1 MRKVAVV
8 MAVLVLAGCENEVEG
23 VHKQVAEHLQ
33 NPKTAKFAN
42 VRIDTQ
48 GSICGQVRG
57 KDDAGT
63 FEPYR
68 SYVAIKH
75 DGQYEILIDGV
86 GDAGTILR
94 IREVCGGADLQR
106 RADALA
112 DQPAPDG
119 WDVEVIQGPN
129 MGALSDMTARLI
141 EKGIPSSVEYRNGK
155 PVVLMGPFPSK
166 AEAEARKA
174 DVMARLGTDS
184 IVIQHGAER

>member
-1 MRKVAVV
+1 MRKLAVV
-8 MAVLVLAGCENEVEG
+8 MAVLALAACENEVEG
-23 VHKQVAEHLQ
+23 VHKQLAGHLH

-42 VRIDTQ
+42 VRIDPQ

-57 KDDAGT
+57 KDDAGQY
-63 FEPYR
+63 EAYR

-75 DGQYEILIDGV
+75 DGQYEILVDDTGNN
-86 GDAGTILR
+86 LR
-94 IREVCGGADLQR
+94 IREVCGGAELQR

-112 DQPAPDG
+112 DQPAPEG
-119 WDVEVIQGPN
+119 WDVEVIQGAN
-129 MGALSDMTARLI
+129 MGALTDMTARLI

-155 PVVLMGPFPSK
+155 PVVLMGPFPTK

-184 IVIQHGAER
+184 IVIQHGAQR

>member
-1 MRKVAVV
+1 MRKLAVV
-8 MAVLVLAGCENEVEG
+8 MAVLALAGCENEVEG
-23 VHKQVAEHLQ
+23 VHKQVAEYLH

-57 KDDAGT
+57 KDDAGQY
-63 FEPYR
+63 EAYR

-75 DGQYEILIDGV
+75 DGQYEIIVDETGNN
-86 GDAGTILR
+86 LR

-112 DQPAPDG
+112 DQPAPEG
-119 WDVEVIQGPN
+119 WDVEVIQGAN

-141 EKGIPSSVEYRNGK
+141 EKGIPSSVEYRDGK
-155 PVVLMGPFPSK
+155 PVVLVGPFPTK

-184 IVIQHGAER
+184 IVIQHGAKR

>member
-1 MRKVAVV
+1 VRKLAVV
-8 MAVLVLAGCENEVEG
+8 MAVLALAGCNNEVEG
-23 VHKQVAEHLQ
+23 VHKQVAEHLN

-42 VRIDTQ
+42 VRFDTN

-57 KDDAGT
+57 KDDAGQY
-63 FEPYR
+63 EPYR

-75 DGQYEILIDGV
+75 DGQYEILIDETGNN
-86 GDAGTILR
+86 LR

-112 DQPAPDG
+112 DQPAPQG

-129 MGALSDMTARLI
+129 MGALTDMTARLI
-141 EKGIPSSVEYRNGK
+141 EKGIPSWVEYREGK

-166 AEAEARKA
+166 AEADARKA
-174 DVMARLGTDS
+174 EVMAKLGTDS
-184 IVIQHGAER
+184 IVIQHGVTR

>member
-8 MAVLVLAGCENEVEG
+8 MAVLALVGCENEVEG

-42 VRIDTQ
+42 VRFDTT

-57 KDDAGT
+57 KDDAGV
-63 FEPYR
+63 FEAYR
-68 SYVAIKH
+68 SYVAIKR
-75 DGQYEILIDGV
+75 DGKFDIIIDTTGN
-86 GDAGTILR
+86 DLR
-94 IREVCGGADLQR
+94 IREHCGGADLQR

-112 DQPAPDG
+112 DQPAPEG
-119 WDVEVIQGPN
+119 WDVEVVQGPN
-129 MGALSDMTARLI
+129 MGALTDMTARLI
-141 EKGIPSSVEYRNGK
+141 EKGIPSSVEYRGAN

-174 DVMARLGTDS
+174 DVMARLGTDT
-184 IVIQHGAER
+184 IVIQHGAKR

>member
-1 MRKVAVV
+1 MRKLALVAV
-8 MAVLVLAGCENEVEG
+8 ALALVGCENEIEG
-23 VHKQVAEHLQ
+23 VHKQVAEHLS

-42 VRIDTQ
+42 VRMDTH
-48 GSICGQVRG
+48 GTLCGQVRG
-57 KDDAGT
+57 KDDLGQ
-63 FEPYR
+63 FEAYR

-75 DGQYEILIDGV
+75 DGQYEVIVDDTGSNLK
-86 GDAGTILR
+86 

-106 RADALA
+106 RAEAVA

-119 WDVEVIQGPN
+119 WDVEVIQGAN

-141 EKGIPSSVEYRNGK
+141 EKGIPSSVEYRAGK

-166 AEAEARKA
+166 AEAEVRKA

-184 IVIQHGAER
+184 VVIQHGIER